1 MTFGIVEIGLK
12 HSNSCVREKARDIM
26 KFMYRVN
33 DEKTREMFD
42 IMKQN
47 DQNHEIREKTV
58 QNIKDDF
65 DRIDGNPTQKV
76 ITHQI
81 LYGTSNITVTAK

>member
-1 MTFGIVEIGLK
+1 
-12 HSNSCVREKARDIM
+12 M

-42 IMKQN
+42 FMKQN
-47 DQNHEIREKTV
+47 DKNHEIREKTV

-76 ITHQI
+76 PMID
-81 LYGTSNITVTAK
+81 